1 MSSLITAWEVVRY
14 SPEDDNF
21 PTSKVEPFIETTE
34 ETLRRK
40 WLGEDFYDTLLADKT
55 SYTATVWDATATYSQ
70 DDYVDYYGVILRS
83 KTNSNTTAPCD
94 DDGTDWAEVNKFDT
108 LCYNTLWTK
117 YLRRY
122 LAFIIMS
129 KALKATTYPAG
140 SKGVVKYIDDQAG
153 TMGVSAKELESKVS
167 ALLKEADEILEN
179 MQEWIKDTYSD
190 YSNGLISASGCS
202 GLASANC
209 VAGGIQQTQRPRK
222 RFNFRRSYEYQEN
235 PRNLDV

>member
-21 PTSKVEPFIETTE
+21 PTAKVEPFIETTE
-34 ETLRRK
+34 ETVRRK
-40 WLGEDFYDTLLADKT
+40 WLGEDFYDALLSDKA
-55 SYTATVWDATATYSQ
+55 SYTATVWDSTATYAAN
-70 DDYVDYYGVILRS
+70 DYVDYYGVILRS

-94 DDGTDWAEVNKFDT
+94 DNGTDWAEVSKFST
-108 LCYNTLWTK
+108 ACYNTLWTK

-129 KALKATTYPAG
+129 KALKAVTY
-140 SKGVVKYIDDQAG
+140 QAG
-153 TMGVSAKELESKVS
+153 AQGVTKYLSEDTRVVSVTLQELEGKTTH
-167 ALLKEADEILEN
+167 LLKEADEILEN
-179 MQEWIKDTYSD
+179 MREWIKDTYTD
-190 YSNGLISASGCS
+190 YSNGVSSASGCS
-202 GLASANC
+202 GLSSANC

-222 RFNFRRSYEYQEN
+222 RFNFRTSYEYYEN